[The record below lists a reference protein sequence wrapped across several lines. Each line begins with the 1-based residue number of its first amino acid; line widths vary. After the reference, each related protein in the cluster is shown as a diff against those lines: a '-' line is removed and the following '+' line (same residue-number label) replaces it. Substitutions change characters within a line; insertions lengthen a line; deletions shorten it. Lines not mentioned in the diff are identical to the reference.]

1 MRAVGLGAFGVEVE
15 RVFLD
20 REAALLRHGALA
32 SRPARMIPVKGRSM
46 MKVVP
51 QPKRWSENGA
61 RIMVPNWVIR
71 SPRMCT
77 KIAAHT
83 TG

>member
-1 MRAVGLGAFGVEVE
+1 M
-15 RVFLD
+15 
-20 REAALLRHGALA
+20 
-32 SRPARMIPVKGRSM
+32 MPVKGRSM

-61 RIMVPNWVIR
+61 RIMVPNWVMR